1 MVKHMGYNRENFNR
15 IKQEYDQKY
24 ILAGQ
29 AAEMRLA
36 EVHNAV
42 PEIKAIDDKLKKTG
56 AQIMS
61 IICSSETEN
70 ADRQIANLRKENELL
85 SRARAELLVN
95 SGYPEDY
102 TDVKYECEKCG
113 DSGYIETKM
122 CECMRRKLIYA
133 GYESSGISRL
143 LREQN
148 FENFSLEYYADNKE
162 NYENMKRIFEHIK
175 NFAENFDT
183 AKGDNLALFGGTGLG
198 KTHLSSALACR
209 VIERGYDVLY
219 TTAVDMVSEFENKR
233 FGNGSTSDSRD
244 VDRYL
249 NCELL
254 IIDDLG
260 SEMINQFTVSCLYN
274 VINTRINKQLSTVIS
289 TNLSRNEFRQKYW
302 DRITSR
308 VFGDYKI
315 MLFAGIDIRA
325 QKLKSK

>member
-1 MVKHMGYNRENFNR
+1 MGYNRENFNR

-29 AAEMRLA
+29 AAEMRLI
-36 EVHNAV
+36 EVHDAV
-42 PEIKAIDDKLKKTG
+42 PEIKEIDDKLKKTG

-61 IICSSETEN
+61 IICSGA
-70 ADRQIANLRKENELL
+70 ADAEKQIAYIRKENEQL
-85 SRARAELLVN
+85 SRVRAELLKN
-95 SGYPEDY
+95 AGYPSDY
-102 TDVKYECEKCG
+102 TDIKYECEKCG

-143 LREQN
+143 LREQT
-148 FENFSLEYYADNKE
+148 FDNFSLDYYADNKE
-162 NYENMKRIFEHIK
+162 NYENMKRIYGFVK
-175 NFAENFDT
+175 NYAENFDSS
-183 AKGDNLALFGGTGLG
+183 KGENIAFFGETGLG

-209 VIERGYDVLY
+209 IIERGFDVLY
-219 TTAVDMVSEFENKR
+219 TTAVNMVSDFENKK
-233 FGNGSTSDSRD
+233 FGNGAFADSGDVERYTS
-244 VDRYL
+244 
-249 NCELL
+249 CELL

-308 VFGDYKI
+308 IFGEYKL
-315 MLFAGIDIRA
+315 MLFSGTDIRA